1 MAVRKQTEKQ
11 VPAPSM
17 AVRVVAAEKNAAA
30 READNIRFGTMLKQL
45 MEQKETKSG
54 FLRQQ

>member
-1 MAVRKQTEKQ
+1 MAVWKQTEKQ

-30 READNIRFGTMLKQL
+30 READNIRLGTMLKQL

-54 FLRQQ
+54 FLR